1 MSDDLGNLAKSAAN
15 AIVSA
20 MAADSWK
27 AAKRGFAA
35 LVGHEHQLESTHA
48 NLAAKR
54 GRDLDRAK
62 AEQARDWVI
71 RLQDILDSNPGM
83 APALQ
88 ALIANPGA
96 APEPVTRS
104 QFQHADHGSVN
115 VGGNTG
121 DIATGGSKI
130 DKRKFRF
137 SPLILLGHAAK
148 QAVAHPAV
156 TVITL
161 IVGAGAVSGG
171 VVLTHKGTATGRT
184 ATTEARDAQPAQT
197 TSPPPVGSYTGT
209 NPQNGQPFTFYVS
222 GSQTTL
228 QDISIPLVDLTCA
241 PGGTQVQD
249 HLGIA
254 SIPLNANGSFSATA
268 TKNGIYDGYPATFT
282 YTFSGNFHGEAPS
295 GAARAAGSF
304 SETLAYTGSTAYT
317 CTSDNQSWT
326 ATLTSDG

>member
-54 GRDLDRAK
+54 GRDLARAK
-62 AEQARDWVI
+62 SEQARDWVI

-171 VVLTHKGTATGRT
+171 LVLTHKGTAGRT
-184 ATTEARDAQPAQT
+184 ATTEARDAP
-197 TSPPPVGSYTGT
+197 SRPPVGSYTET
-209 NPQNGQPFTFYVS
+209 QTSEPFTFYVA

-241 PGGTQVQD
+241 PGGTRVQD
-249 HLGIA
+249 HFGIA

-268 TKNGIYDGYPATFT
+268 TQKGIYDGYPATFT
-282 YTFSGNFHGEAPS
+282 YTFSGSFHGEAPS
-295 GAARAAGSF
+295 GAAGAAGSF

-317 CTSDNQSWT
+317 CTSGSQWWT
-326 ATLTSDG
+326 ATLTSGG

>member
-171 VVLTHKGTATGRT
+171 VVLTHKGTAGRT

-197 TSPPPVGSYTGT
+197 TSPPRVGSYTGT